1 MILVG
6 LTGVTLAW
14 FQHRQ
19 AIKELHA
26 EVETMPY
33 SIAGIM
39 AALIAGLGLIG
50 LVVVIWRL

>member
-6 LTGVTLAW
+6 LTGLTLAW

-19 AIKELHA
+19 EVKALQA
-26 EVETMPY
+26 EVQAMPY
-33 SIAGIM
+33 SIAAIM
-39 AALIAGLGLIG
+39 AGFIAGLGLLA